1 MTQALLTILPLAVAI
16 AIFPVPIVAAVLLV
30 GSERGHGKCLVF
42 VVGWCVGLLA
52 VGAIALLL
60 AGVADASDDAETAT
74 WVKVILF
81 CLGTALV
88 VAAVPKWRGRPK
100 SGEEAPVPNWMSTI
114 DDFTVAKAGIAGFAL
129 SGLNPKNVALAAAAA
144 AEIAAFGLQAEQQIA
159 AVLVF
164 TCVASLGVATP
175 LVVSLALGARSRAV
189 LDALKNWMARNNA
202 VIMAV
207 LFAAIGVKLVV
218 DAVVGFV

>member
-1 MTQALLTILPLAVAI
+1 
-16 AIFPVPIVAAVLLV
+16 
-30 GSERGHGKCLVF
+30 
-42 VVGWCVGLLA
+42 
-52 VGAIALLL
+52 
-60 AGVADASDDAETAT
+60 
-74 WVKVILF
+74 
-81 CLGTALV
+81 
-88 VAAVPKWRGRPK
+88 
-100 SGEEAPVPNWMSTI
+100 MSTI

-144 AEIAAFGLQAEQQIA
+144 AAIAAFGLQAEQQIA

-164 TCVASLGVATP
+164 TCVASLSVVTP

-207 LFAAIGVKLVV
+207 LFAASV
-218 DAVVGFV
+218 